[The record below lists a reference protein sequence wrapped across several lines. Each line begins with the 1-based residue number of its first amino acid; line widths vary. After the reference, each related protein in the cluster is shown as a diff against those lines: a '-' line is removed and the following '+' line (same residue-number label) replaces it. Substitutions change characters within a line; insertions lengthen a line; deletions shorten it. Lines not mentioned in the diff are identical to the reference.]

1 MDGLTHPVE
10 LCQSVASADG
20 DTDLHVVKALL
31 FLRGLFLF
39 EAIPMVSD
47 ESQCVIAL
55 GDNSIVFVQRKQ
67 TGNFVD
73 IECDSIKSY
82 SFGTRS

>member
-1 MDGLTHPVE
+1 LDGLTHPVE

-55 GDNSIVFVQRKQ
+55 GDDTVVFVQREQ
-67 TGNFVD
+67 ASDLVD
-73 IECDSIKSY
+73 IECDGIKGY
-82 SFGTRS
+82 SLCTRS